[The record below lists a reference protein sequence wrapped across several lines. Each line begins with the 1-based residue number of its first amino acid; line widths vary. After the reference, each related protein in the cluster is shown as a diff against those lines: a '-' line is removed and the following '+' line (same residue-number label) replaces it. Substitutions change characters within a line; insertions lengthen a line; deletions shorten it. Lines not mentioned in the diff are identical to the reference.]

1 MTEPDEATMPD
12 RPEKAHG
19 DALDDL
25 VEGIAVAD
33 DDVAEAAQED

>member
-25 VEGIAVAD
+25 VEGTAGGGSD
-33 DDVAEAAQED
+33 GSEDAPEG

>member
-19 DALDDL
+19 DALDEL
-25 VEGIAVAD
+25 VETGAD
-33 DDVAEAAQED
+33 DAGEPAEGDDRG

>member
-25 VEGIAVAD
+25 VDGTAGEGSDGSKSV
-33 DDVAEAAQED
+33 EED

>member
-25 VEGIAVAD
+25 VEGTAGTGD
-33 DDVAEAAQED
+33 DDGETAQKD